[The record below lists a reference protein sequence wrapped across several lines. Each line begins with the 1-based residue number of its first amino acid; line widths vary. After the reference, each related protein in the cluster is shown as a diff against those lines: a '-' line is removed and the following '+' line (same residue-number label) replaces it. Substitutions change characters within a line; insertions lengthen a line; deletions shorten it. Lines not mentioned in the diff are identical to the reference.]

1 MVRFRLMSFSGWSRV
16 LALSLVVMGM
26 AHTITR
32 ERIFAPLRARA
43 GGGETWLGYLLSCP
57 YCASHWL
64 AFLLVPLTG
73 VYGIDVAPR
82 WGAASSVLRWLL
94 SSVLVAVLAAFLRVI
109 FYFVDESQGLVRRQ
123 QKSFEQEAAS
133 ARAAREAEARNGR
146 HSPFNRRSGDG

>member
-1 MVRFRLMSFSGWSRV
+1 MSGWSRV

-32 ERIFAPLRARA
+32 ERLFAALRARA
-43 GGGETWLGYLLSCP
+43 GGNDTWLGYLLSCP

-73 VYGIDVAPR
+73 VYGVDVAPR
-82 WGAASSVLRWLL
+82 WGVVASVLRWLL

-109 FYFVDESQGLVRRQ
+109 FYFVDETQGLVRRQ
-123 QKSFEQEAAS
+123 QKSVDEETAA
-133 ARAAREAEARNGR
+133 ARAAREAAARDRR
-146 HSPFNRRSGDG
+146 HS

>member
-1 MVRFRLMSFSGWSRV
+1 MSGWSRV

-43 GGGETWLGYLLSCP
+43 GGSDSWLGYLLSCP
-57 YCASHWL
+57 YCTSHWL

-73 VYGIDVAPR
+73 VYGIEVAAR
-82 WGAASSVLRWLL
+82 WGMVSSVLRWLL

-109 FYFVDESQGLVRRQ
+109 FYFVDETQGLVRRQ
-123 QKSFEQEAAS
+123 QKSVDEETAA
-133 ARAAREAEARNGR
+133 ARAAREAAARDRR
-146 HSPFNRRSGDG
+146 HS